1 MTTLTDSISADDLRS
16 EAVEALRL
24 LGLSRD
30 DYDREE
36 YLLSLL
42 KVVFQ
47 RGAIAAGDRD
57 ISKNDRTLALI
68 GTLTAQREA
77 IRSATIEECAKVA
90 EDLARKRRESESSRG
105 FTSETATQVANTY
118 WCEEIAES
126 IRSLT
131 KAGKGE

>member
-90 EDLARKRRESESSRG
+90 DSYEQNAREHGATPQANAFEMLAK
-105 FTSETATQVANTY
+105 
-118 WCEEIAES
+118 S